1 MIHDLIMPHMGESIV
16 EATILRWLAKEGDTV
31 MKDQPVLEIATDKV
45 DSEISSPVTG
55 ILTTILFNENA
66 VVPVDAV
73 IAKIA
78 DLVQESD
85 LQNGQHDPEGLENS
99 NVNNSEDLALT
110 DQELNAIHEVPF
122 VPVEPITISH
132 PHFERQE
139 ISFTPKINKSDRF
152 YSPLVKTIAREENI
166 SKEELDQIEGSGPE
180 GRLTKNDLI
189 RYLEFKNI
197 NQQIS
202 AAQVPEE
209 NAIESSSIPI
219 QKSAAFDIIEMD
231 RMRRLIADHMVMS
244 KQTSPHVTSFI
255 EADVTRLVNWRNKIK
270 SDFQKKYDQNI
281 TYTPVFVDVVVKA
294 IKEYPLINSSL
305 NGYRILQKK
314 NINIGIATALPTG
327 NLIVPVLKNAD
338 TFNLQGLTFALNDL
352 TGRARQNKLKPDEVT
367 EGTFTITNLGA
378 FNSLTGIPIINQ
390 PQLAILALGAIQKKP
405 VVIETQDGDTIGI
418 RQIMMISMSYDHRV
432 IDGYL
437 GGMFLKKV
445 KDLLESF
452 DHDSIL

>member
-1 MIHDLIMPHMGESIV
+1 MIHDLIMPHMGESIA

-31 MKDQPVLEIATDKV
+31 LKDQPILEIATDKV

-55 ILTTILFNENA
+55 ILTRILFNENA
-66 VVPVDAV
+66 VVPVDAI
-73 IAKIA
+73 IAKIT
-78 DLVQESD
+78 DSVPVSELETS
-85 LQNGQHDPEGLENS
+85 LNGEGVPENS

-110 DQELNAIHEVPF
+110 AQELKSIHEVPF
-122 VPVEPITISH
+122 VPVETVLDR
-132 PHFERQE
+132 PHYIEKQE
-139 ISFTPKINKSDRF
+139 ISFTPKINKTDRF

-189 RYLEFKNI
+189 SYVEYKKTHKH
-197 NQQIS
+197 IS
-202 AAQVPEE
+202 TIQVPEE
-209 NAIESSSIPI
+209 NTIDTSPGHI
-219 QKSAAFDIIEMD
+219 QKSTAFDIIEMD

-255 EADVTRLVNWRNKIK
+255 EVDVTRLVNWRNKIK
-270 SDFQKKYDQNI
+270 SEFQKNYNQNI
-281 TYTPVFVDVVVKA
+281 TYTPVFVEVVVKA

-305 NGYRILQKK
+305 NGYQIIQKK

-338 TFNLQGLTFALNDL
+338 TFNLQGLTFAVNDL

-390 PQLAILALGAIQKKP
+390 PQLAILALGTIQKKP
-405 VVIETQDGDTIGI
+405 VVIETQDGDMIGI
-418 RQIMMISMSYDHRV
+418 RQMMMISMSYDHRV

-445 KDLLESF
+445 KELLETF
-452 DHDSIL
+452 DYDSIL